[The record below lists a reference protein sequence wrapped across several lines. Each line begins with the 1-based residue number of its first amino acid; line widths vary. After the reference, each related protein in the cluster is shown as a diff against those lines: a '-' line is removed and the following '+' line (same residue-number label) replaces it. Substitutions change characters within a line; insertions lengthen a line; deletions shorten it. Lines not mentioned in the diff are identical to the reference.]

1 MLMSVV
7 AVDSFTP
14 FSTLIPP
21 AGEVFV
27 FLLFG
32 WGERRNGEETPLC
45 NGDDDECADG
55 DADALPSPPLR

>member
-1 MLMSVV
+1 MSVI

-21 AGEVFV
+21 GEVFV

-32 WGERRNGEETPLC
+32 WGERWNGEETPLC
-45 NGDDDECADG
+45 NGDDDECADR
-55 DADALPSPPLR
+55 DAVALPLPPLR